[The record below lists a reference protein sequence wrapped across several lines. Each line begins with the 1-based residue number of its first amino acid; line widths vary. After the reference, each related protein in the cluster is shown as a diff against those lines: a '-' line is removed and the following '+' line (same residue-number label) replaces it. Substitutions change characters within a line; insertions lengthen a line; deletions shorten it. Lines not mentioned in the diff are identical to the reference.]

1 MDYKDKSVLITG
13 GTSGI
18 GLELAR
24 ILAARDARL
33 FLFARSQDNLNKTIN
48 DLQTVQTGEYHGIP
62 TDVSDANQVAKSVK
76 QVIETAGVPD
86 LLVNCA
92 GAAHPG
98 YVQNLDLEIFH
109 WMMDVNYFGAVYV
122 TKAILPGMIE
132 RKSGYIVNIASLAA
146 VVGMY
151 SYTAYGASKFALRG
165 FSDALR
171 MEMKPYGIQVSI
183 VYPADTDTPQLTY
196 ENQYK
201 PAELKQILKILPALD
216 PIPPEQVARAIVGG
230 IDRQKNVIIP
240 DLGTSLFIKLINI
253 LGNGIYPVLDWLLAK
268 AQGQI
273 QSQDGSEK
281 EN

>member
-1 MDYKDKSVLITG
+1 MDYKDKSILITG

-24 ILAARDARL
+24 ILAAHGARL
-33 FLFARSQDNLNKTIN
+33 FLFARSQDNLIKTIN
-48 DLQTVQTGEYHGIP
+48 DLQTIQSGEYHGIP
-62 TDVSDANQVAKSVK
+62 TDVSDPYQAAQSVK
-76 QVIETAGVPD
+76 GVIEMAGVPD
-86 LLVNCA
+86 LLINCA

-98 YVQNLDLEIFH
+98 YVQDLDLEIFR

-122 TKAILPGMIE
+122 TKAVLPGMIE
-132 RKSGYIVNIASLAA
+132 RKSGYIVNIASLVA

-171 MEMKPYGIQVSI
+171 MEMKPHGIQVSI

-216 PIPPEQVARAIVGG
+216 PIPPEQVARAIVDG

-253 LGNGIYPVLDWLLAK
+253 LGNGIYPVLDWLLAR

-273 QSQDGSEK
+273 KSQDGSEK

>member
-1 MDYKDKSVLITG
+1 VDYKDKSVLITG

-24 ILAARDARL
+24 ILAARGARL

-48 DLQTVQTGEYHGIP
+48 DLQTVQAGEYHGIP

-98 YVQNLDLEIFH
+98 YVQDLDLEIFH
-109 WMMDVNYFGAVYV
+109 WMMDVNYFGAVFV
-122 TKAILPGMIE
+122 TKAVLPGMIE

-171 MEMKPYGIQVSI
+171 MEMKPHGIQVSI

-201 PAELKQILKILPALD
+201 PAELKQILQILPALD

-253 LGNGIYPVLDWLLAK
+253 LGNGVYTVLDWLLAR

-273 QSQDGSEK
+273 QSQDGSDK